1 MTPSGRP
8 LGHGLRRDLDLLES
22 LASAEAQDAGGLGVV
37 RLAQLVGRE
46 KSQVSRA
53 LKALAAEGVV
63 ERDPDTLEYRLGWR
77 LFSLVAA
84 TVENRLVRLAEP
96 VMHTLSA
103 ELEETSHLCVLR
115 DTDVLTLLSVSG
127 HSFRVHGWEGRG
139 APAACTSAG
148 RVLLQGS
155 TPDELYVRFGVD
167 TDLAAGFPRSAAR
180 SLPEL
185 WTLVQE
191 GRRAGYATVLDEF
204 EAGLCGVSAPIR
216 DFRGRVIAALNI
228 SAPTERLAG
237 SLDDAGRVTAQAAA
251 EVSRR
256 LGWGN
261 GTGSPAEA
269 RLS

>member
-1 MTPSGRP
+1 MSSLRAV
-8 LGHGLRRDLDLLES
+8 GHGLRRDLGLLES
-22 LASAEAQDAGGLGVV
+22 LASTEAQDAGGLGVV

-53 LKALAAEGVV
+53 LKALAEEGIV

-84 TVENRLVRLAEP
+84 TVENRLVRVAEP
-96 VMHTLSA
+96 IMHSLSA
-103 ELEETSHLCVLR
+103 EIEETSHLCVLR

-139 APAACTSAG
+139 VPVACTSAG
-148 RVLLQGS
+148 RVLLQES

-167 TDLAAGFPRSAAR
+167 GNLAEGYPRSTAR

-185 WTLVQE
+185 WTRIQE
-191 GRRAGYATVLDEF
+191 SRRTGYARVLDEF
-204 EAGLCGVSAPIR
+204 EDGLCGVSAPVR

-228 SAPTERLAG
+228 SAPTERLG
-237 SLDDAGRVTAQAAA
+237 HRLDDAGRVTARAAL
-251 EVSRR
+251 EVSRQ
-256 LGWGN
+256 LGWD
-261 GTGSPAEA
+261 SPRKPAPTTHPT
-269 RLS
+269 

>member
-1 MTPSGRP
+1 MTPSAEPGP
-8 LGHGLRRDLDLLES
+8 LRAGQGLRRDLDLLES
-22 LASAEAQDAGGLGVV
+22 LASAEAQHSGGLGVV

-84 TVENRLVRLAEP
+84 TVENRLVRVAEP
-96 VMHTLSA
+96 IMHALSA

-127 HSFRVHGWEGRG
+127 HSFRMHGWEGRG
-139 APAACTSAG
+139 VPVACTSAG
-148 RVLLQGS
+148 RVLLQEA
-155 TPDELYVRFGVD
+155 TPDELYVRFGVE
-167 TDLAAGFPRSAAR
+167 R

-185 WTLVQE
+185 WTRVQE
-191 GRRAGYATVLDEF
+191 ARRIGYASVRDEF
-204 EAGLCGVSAPIR
+204 EDGLCGVSAPIR

-228 SAPTERLAG
+228 SAPTERLGDRLDAAG
-237 SLDDAGRVTAQAAA
+237 PVTAQAAGA
-251 EVSRR
+251 ISRQ
-256 LGWGN
+256 LGWGDRVQSPVA
-261 GTGSPAEA
+261 GSGQVG
-269 RLS
+269 